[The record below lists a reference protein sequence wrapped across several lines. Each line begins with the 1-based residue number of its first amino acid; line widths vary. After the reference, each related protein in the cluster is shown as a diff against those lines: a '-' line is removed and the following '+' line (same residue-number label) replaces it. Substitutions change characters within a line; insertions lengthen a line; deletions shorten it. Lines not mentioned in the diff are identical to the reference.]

1 MQIVLTL
8 RTYLVDDLQNPHI
21 KIPIWQDTHIYETQI
36 SGVTVLQ
43 KVYEV
48 HVVYK
53 QGPTGLGCDIKFI
66 EKSGR
71 DLMGTKFLLYLYI
84 CQICCLRLGLRSS
97 GFTHD

>member
-8 RTYLVDDLQNPHI
+8 GTYLVDDLPNPHV
-21 KIPIWQDTHIYETQI
+21 KIPIWQDTHVYETQI

-53 QGPTGLGCDIKFI
+53 QGSTGLGCDVRFI
-66 EKSGR
+66 EK
-71 DLMGTKFLLYLYI
+71 K
-84 CQICCLRLGLRSS
+84 
-97 GFTHD
+97 

>member
-8 RTYLVDDLQNPHI
+8 RTHLVDDLQNPHI
-21 KIPIWQDTHIYETQI
+21 KIPIWQDTHVYETQI

-43 KVYEV
+43 KVYAV

-66 EKSGR
+66 EKE
-71 DLMGTKFLLYLYI
+71 
-84 CQICCLRLGLRSS
+84 
-97 GFTHD
+97 